1 MSTQAL
7 EVFGPYRIDAREV
20 SGGPVQ
26 HCRARRMLGAGM
38 ERPCRLRR
46 LNLRYLQDPE
56 TQIRLLDEARLVV
69 GLKHPG
75 IIATEDYGIID
86 DELFL
91 EEEYIAGVRLRAILD
106 RCGPLRPGIALVV
119 TSRLAE
125 VLSYAHEAVDSTGR
139 PLAVVHRNLVPH
151 NVHITPHGET
161 KLAGF
166 GMAHFRGRVMRTSF
180 GAVRD
185 HLGYASPEELRGD
198 PLDARSDLF
207 GLGILLYEMMTGTVP
222 FTANNIAEAR
232 EVILA
237 GEYRPASAF
246 LEELDPRVDE
256 LIASLLS
263 QDREDRPE
271 NATAVWERTWYLWR
285 EVGSATDE
293 VRLKTVVANAD
304 RADDITETVDAID
317 E

>member
-1 MSTQAL
+1 MTSEAL

-26 HCRARRMLGAGM
+26 HCLARRILGAGM

-46 LNLRYLQDPE
+46 LDLRYVEDPE

-106 RCGPLRPGIALVV
+106 RGGPLRAGIALVI
-119 TSRLAE
+119 SGRIAE
-125 VLSYAHEAVDSTGR
+125 VLSYAHEARDSSGT
-139 PLAVVHRNLVPH
+139 PLNVVHRNLVPN

-161 KLAGF
+161 KLSGF

-185 HLGYASPEELRGD
+185 HLGYVSPEELKGESLD
-198 PLDARSDLF
+198 PRSDLF
-207 GLGILLYEMMTGTVP
+207 GLGILLYEMITGNVP
-222 FTANNIAEAR
+222 FAADNIAMAR
-232 EVILA
+232 EVILR
-237 GEYRPASAF
+237 GEFTPASE
-246 LEELDPRVDE
+246 LVNELDTRVDE
-256 LIASLLS
+256 LIDTLLQ
-263 QDREDRPE
+263 QDPADRPE
-271 NATAVWERTWYLWR
+271 NATAVWEQCWFLWR

-293 VRLKTVVANAD
+293 VRLKTVVADTD
-304 RADDITETVDAID
+304 RADDTTETSDALD
-317 E
+317 V